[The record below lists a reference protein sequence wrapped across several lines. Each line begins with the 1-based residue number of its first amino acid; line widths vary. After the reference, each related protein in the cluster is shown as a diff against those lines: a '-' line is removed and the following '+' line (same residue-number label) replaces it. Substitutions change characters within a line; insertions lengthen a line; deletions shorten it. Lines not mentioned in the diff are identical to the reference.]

1 MPAIDAISTAT
12 QAAGRA
18 RPARAGRRA
27 VLLATLATLGAASG
41 AHAFGLEQLTII
53 ASEMAGYRT
62 LVTVAA
68 RPASAADTNA
78 REPGLVSED
87 RSRMD
92 LSRLPLSS
100 FGDADEPAR

>member
-1 MPAIDAISTAT
+1 MPAIDAISTAM
-12 QAAGRA
+12 QNAGRA
-18 RPARAGRRA
+18 RPARRA
-27 VLLATLATLGAASG
+27 MLLATLATLGAASG

-62 LVTVAA
+62 LATVAA